1 MYRGSQYAIMGTG
14 GFQMSDSVKQIKLQ
28 SVPNVAKVDVSLAAQ
43 FLFPSDVLNTLLQ
56 TIPSDQD
63 ILRISSETFLS
74 NIRTPDS
81 ILSVGN
87 FENLFEK
94 YTDDV
99 QSKMGVPF
107 KYSSI
112 FSTSTQE
119 SGRIFN
125 AKTLY
130 DLLQGSIANELGEIV
145 PALTGEILLLDVSRT
160 LSDIRSMNL
169 FANGGGV
176 SRGSGDN
183 KINKMFMPGDLIY
196 ISDGISITM
205 TTDLSV
211 KTDILSILQNRFSSE
226 ADIIPTKEL
235 LGGFNNTVSSSIM
248 LRLI

>member
-14 GFQMSDSVKQIKLQ
+14 GFQMADSAKQIKLQ
-28 SVPNVAKVDVSLAAQ
+28 SVPNVAKIDVSLAAQ

-56 TIPSDQD
+56 SNPSDQN

-74 NIRTPDS
+74 NILSPDS

-112 FSTSTQE
+112 FSISTQE

-125 AKTLY
+125 AKSLY
-130 DLLQGSIANELGEIV
+130 DLLQGCLASELGEIV

-160 LSDIRSMNL
+160 LSDIRRMNL
-169 FANGGGV
+169 FANVGAS
-176 SRGSGDN
+176 SRN
-183 KINKMFMPGDLIY
+183 RFMPGDLIY
-196 ISDGISITM
+196 VSDGISITM

-211 KTDILSILQNRFSSE
+211 KTDILSILQKRFSSE
-226 ADIIPTKEL
+226 MDVIPTKES
-235 LGGFNNTVSSSIM
+235 LGDFNNTVSSSIM